1 MIAKTQNSIPQVKIT
16 SIYNWKFLLHFKDQS
31 VDQRNH
37 LLDIALVSGQC
48 PGCKALLRYI
58 ALHLPLICPYKTIH
72 LAL

>member
-48 PGCKALLRYI
+48 PGCKAI
-58 ALHLPLICPYKTIH
+58 
-72 LAL
+72 